1 MIETEIPMEEIKEL
15 LSDILNVD
23 LSDMVI
29 SGAKAVMSRKLK
41 SVLYLLKIS

>member
-29 SGAKAVMSRKLK
+29 SGAKSGDVKKIKVRP
-41 SVLYLLKIS
+41 VLIKN